1 MTVSRVAGATLP
13 HAAATTRTSSCNHDT
28 RHHFGEGG
36 RDGKSKS
43 GAIAGVEEPTAV
55 TQREECGGR
64 RISLDRRCGGV
75 SRYRAEGAVDRKPP
89 DLAL

>member
-1 MTVSRVAGATLP
+1 
-13 HAAATTRTSSCNHDT
+13 
-28 RHHFGEGG
+28 
-36 RDGKSKS
+36 
-43 GAIAGVEEPTAV
+43 VEEPTAV